1 MRHLFRQQALGQL
14 ASPEQLDQLMHVV
27 RPRHWLALAAL
38 GVLVSTA
45 LLWGMFGRLPTT
57 VLGRG
62 VLIHPRQ
69 VVDVQAP
76 ASGRLATLS
85 VRVGDRLRAG
95 DLLGTID
102 QAELRRQLQ
111 EERARVQE
119 LLAQDRDKRTL
130 QAQQMALQAQQTT
143 LDARA
148 LELQRRDLHKRL
160 QDAQEK
166 VPVLAQRLENRRRL
180 EALGLVPRVS
190 DERLQAEQAA
200 QDNQDKIAAIQT
212 ELQQLDSKVKQL
224 DSAAKRLT
232 LNDLES
238 TTARKN
244 QLQELQSRIAL
255 LEVQLASNSQIT
267 SQYSGRLLELTVQAG
282 QMLQPGLRLGSLEVE
297 DASSTLV
304 GVSYFPIKAGKKI
317 QPGMTIHVTPDTVE
331 RERFGS
337 LLGKVT
343 SVSAFPVTREGIASL
358 VGNAEVVATLTAQ
371 GPVIEVAAALFPD
384 PSTVSGYQWSSSA
397 GPTAR
402 LTSGTTTTGRVVLE
416 QRAPM
421 TYILPILREAT
432 GLH

>member
-1 MRHLFRQQALGQL
+1 MRHIFRQQALGQL

-38 GVLVSTA
+38 GVLVSAA

-69 VVDVQAP
+69 VVDVQAS

-119 LLAQDRDKRTL
+119 LLAQDRDKRAL
-130 QAQQMALQAQQTT
+130 QTQQMALQAQQTA

-160 QDAQEK
+160 QDAQDK
-166 VPVLAQRLENRRRL
+166 VPVLAQRLENRKRL
-180 EALGLVPRVS
+180 EELGLVPRVS
-190 DERLQAEQAA
+190 DERLQAAQAA
-200 QDNQDKIAAIQT
+200 QDNQDKIAALQT

-232 LNDLES
+232 LSDLES

-267 SQYSGRLLELTVQAG
+267 SQYTGRLLELTVQAG

-343 SVSAFPVTREGIASL
+343 SVSTFPVTREGIASL
-358 VGNAEVVATLTAQ
+358 VGNAEVVTTLAAQ

-397 GPTAR
+397 GPAAR
-402 LTSGTTTTGRVVLE
+402 ITSGTTTTGRVVLE

-421 TYILPILREAT
+421 TYILPILREAS

>member
-1 MRHLFRQQALGQL
+1 MRHIFRQQALGQL

-38 GVLVSTA
+38 GVLVSAA

-69 VVDVQAP
+69 VVDVQAS

-119 LLAQDRDKRTL
+119 LLAQDRDKRAL
-130 QAQQMALQAQQTT
+130 QTQQMALQAQQTA

-160 QDAQEK
+160 QDAQDK
-166 VPVLAQRLENRRRL
+166 VPVLAQRLENRKRL
-180 EALGLVPRVS
+180 EELGLVPRVS

-200 QDNQDKIAAIQT
+200 QDNQDKIAALQT

-232 LNDLES
+232 LSDLES

-267 SQYSGRLLELTVQAG
+267 SQYTGRLLELTVQAG

-343 SVSAFPVTREGIASL
+343 SVSTFPATREGIASL
-358 VGNAEVVATLTAQ
+358 VGNSEVVTTLAAQ
-371 GPVIEVAAALFPD
+371 GPVIEVAAALSPD
-384 PSTVSGYQWSSSA
+384 PSTISGYQWSSSA
-397 GPTAR
+397 GPAAR
-402 LTSGTTTTGRVVLE
+402 ITSGTTTMGRVVLE

-421 TYILPILREAT
+421 TYILPILREAS

>member
-1 MRHLFRQQALGQL
+1 MRHIFRQQALGQL

-38 GVLVSTA
+38 GVLVSAA

-69 VVDVQAP
+69 VVDVQAS

-95 DLLGTID
+95 DLLGTIG

-119 LLAQDRDKRTL
+119 LLAQDRDKRAL
-130 QAQQMALQAQQTT
+130 QTQQMALQAQQTA

-160 QDAQEK
+160 QDAQDK
-166 VPVLAQRLENRRRL
+166 VPVLAQRLENRKRL
-180 EALGLVPRVS
+180 EELGLVPRVS

-200 QDNQDKIAAIQT
+200 QDNQDKIAALQT

-232 LNDLES
+232 LSDLES

-267 SQYSGRLLELTVQAG
+267 SQYTGRLLELTVQAG

-343 SVSAFPVTREGIASL
+343 SVSTFPATREGIASL
-358 VGNAEVVATLTAQ
+358 VGNSEVVTTLAAQ
-371 GPVIEVAAALFPD
+371 GPVIEVAAALSPD
-384 PSTVSGYQWSSSA
+384 PSTISGYQWSSSA
-397 GPTAR
+397 GPAAR
-402 LTSGTTTTGRVVLE
+402 ITSGTTTMGRVVLE

-421 TYILPILREAT
+421 TYILPILREAS

>member
-1 MRHLFRQQALGQL
+1 
-14 ASPEQLDQLMHVV
+14 
-27 RPRHWLALAAL
+27 
-38 GVLVSTA
+38 
-45 LLWGMFGRLPTT
+45 
-57 VLGRG
+57 
-62 VLIHPRQ
+62 
-69 VVDVQAP
+69 
-76 ASGRLATLS
+76 
-85 VRVGDRLRAG
+85 
-95 DLLGTID
+95 
-102 QAELRRQLQ
+102 
-111 EERARVQE
+111 
-119 LLAQDRDKRTL
+119 
-130 QAQQMALQAQQTT
+130 MALQAQQTA

-160 QDAQEK
+160 QDAQDK
-166 VPVLAQRLENRRRL
+166 VPVLAQRLENRKRL
-180 EALGLVPRVS
+180 EELGLVPRVS

-200 QDNQDKIAAIQT
+200 QDNQDKIAALQT

-232 LNDLES
+232 LSDLES

-267 SQYSGRLLELTVQAG
+267 SQYTGRLLELTVQAG

-343 SVSAFPVTREGIASL
+343 SVSTFPATREGIASL
-358 VGNAEVVATLTAQ
+358 VGNSEVVTTLAAQ
-371 GPVIEVAAALFPD
+371 GPVIEVAAALSPD
-384 PSTVSGYQWSSSA
+384 PSTISGYQWSSSA
-397 GPTAR
+397 GPAAR
-402 LTSGTTTTGRVVLE
+402 ITSGTTTMGRVVLE

-421 TYILPILREAT
+421 TYILPILREAS